1 MTADRMTVGAAIVER
16 TLAHGVDTVFGLPGV
31 QTYPIFDALAQAGDR
46 VRLIGARH
54 EQATAYMAYGYAKAS
69 GRPGVYT
76 VVPGPGVLNTTA
88 ALCTAYGASAPV
100 MCLTGQAPKDFIGRG
115 RGHLHELPDQRGTLR
130 TLIKWAD
137 RVEEAATAPA
147 MVDLA
152 FREMCGGRPGP
163 VALEAA
169 WDVLASKGDVVMGAP
184 PAALQPLAPDSDVVD
199 AAAKLLKGARR
210 PMIWVG
216 SGAQHA
222 VEEVHALAER
232 LGAPVATFRGGR
244 GIVASDH
251 PAGLSLADARKLWDE
266 VDVLVAVGTRLEGP
280 YMRWQGMAY
289 VPRSATPKLIRIDV
303 DPMEH
308 GRIAADQPVLA
319 DAATGLSALLA
330 AVDKAGVGKADWGDK
345 VAEAKARTMREFRES
360 LQPQMAYLDAI
371 RAVLPRDGLFVE
383 ELCQPGYVS
392 YSGFPVYTPRSYLTS
407 GYQGTLGFGFMT
419 ALGAKAAVGDR
430 PVVSIA
436 GDGGFM
442 FGVQELA
449 TAAQYGLNVVTV
461 VFDNGAYGNVRRD
474 QIRRFQGREL
484 GSYLENPDF
493 VKLAESFGVA
503 AYAAANPEDL
513 KTHLATALAANA
525 PALIHCPIEFGI
537 EADPWPHIIEGR

>member
-1 MTADRMTVGAAIVER
+1 MPTETMSTGAAIVER

-88 ALCTAYGASAPV
+88 ALCTAFGASAPV
-100 MCLTGQAPKDFIGRG
+100 MCLTGQAPAAFIGKL
-115 RGHLHELPDQRGTLR
+115 RGHLHELPDQRATLR
-130 TLIKWAD
+130 TLIKWAE
-137 RVEEAATAPA
+137 RIESPAAAPA
-147 MVDLA
+147 LVDLA
-152 FREMCGGRPGP
+152 FREMLGGRPGP

-169 WDVLASKGDVVMGAP
+169 WDVLAAEGEVAMGPVP
-184 PAALQPLAPDSDVVD
+184 PAPAPEQPDPEAIA
-199 AAAKLLKGARR
+199 AAAKLIADARR

-216 SGAQHA
+216 SGAQDAAAA
-222 VEEVHALAER
+222 VLAVAER
-232 LGAPVATFRGGR
+232 MGAPVAAFRGGR
-244 GIVASDH
+244 GVVASDH
-251 PAGLSLADARKLWDE
+251 PLGLTLAEAAKLWEQCD
-266 VDVLVAVGTRLEGP
+266 LALAVGTRMEGP
-280 YMRWQGMAY
+280 LMRWQGMQY
-289 VPRSATPKLIRIDV
+289 VPRAATPPLIRIDA

-308 GRIAADQPVLA
+308 ARIPPDVAVTA
-319 DAATGLSALLA
+319 DAAAGLAALLPA
-330 AVDKAGVGKADWGDK
+330 LDRAGAEHAVWGDA
-345 VAEAKARTMREFRES
+345 VADAKAAAMGEFREK
-360 LQPQMAYLDAI
+360 LQPQMAYLDQI
-371 RAVLPRDGLFVE
+371 RAVLPRDGVFVE

-392 YSGFPVYTPRSYLTS
+392 YSGFPVYEPRSYISS

-449 TAAQYGLNVVTV
+449 TAKQYGLAVVAV
-461 VFDNGAYGNVRRD
+461 VFDNGAFGNVRRD

-493 VKLAESFGVA
+493 LKLAESFGVMGLRAESPA
-503 AYAAANPEDL
+503 ALGPALES
-513 KTHLATALAANA
+513 ALAAGG
-525 PALIHCPIEFGI
+525 PALIHCPVEFGT
-537 EADPWPHIIEGR
+537 EADPWPGIIAGR

>member
-1 MTADRMTVGAAIVER
+1 MTVTSMSTGAAIVER
-16 TLAHGVDTVFGLPGV
+16 TLSHGVDTVFGLPGV

-76 VVPGPGVLNTTA
+76 VVPGPGVLNTGA
-88 ALCTAYGASAPV
+88 ALCTAFGASAPV
-100 MCLTGQAPKDFIGRG
+100 MCLTGEAPKDFIGKG
-115 RGHLHELPDQRGTLR
+115 RGHLHELPDQRGLLR

-137 RVEEAATAPA
+137 RVDSAAAAPA

-152 FREMCGGRPGP
+152 FRQMLTGRPGP

-169 WDVLASKGDVVMGAP
+169 WDVLAAPGDVAMGPTPGLP
-184 PAALQPLAPDSDVVD
+184 PPPEPDPGEIAAAARLI
-199 AAAKLLKGARR
+199 AAAKR

-222 VEEVHALAER
+222 VEAVHALAER
-232 LGAPVATFRGGR
+232 LGAPVASFRGGR
-244 GIVASDH
+244 GVVASDH
-251 PAGLSLADARKLWDE
+251 PLGLSLAEARRLWDE
-266 VDVLVAVGTRLEGP
+266 TDVLVAVGSRVEGP
-280 YMRWQGMAY
+280 FMRWKGMQF
-289 VPRSATPKLIRIDV
+289 VPRDATPKLVRIDV

-308 GRIAADQPVLA
+308 ARIPADQPVTA
-319 DAATGLSALLA
+319 DAVTALA
-330 AVDKAGVGKADWGDK
+330 ALMPALDKAGANAADWGDA
-345 VAEAKARTMREFRES
+345 VAQAKAATMAEFREK

-371 RAVLPRDGLFVE
+371 RAAMPRDGVFVE

-392 YSGFPVYTPRSYLTS
+392 YSGFPVYEPRSYVSS
-407 GYQGTLGFGFMT
+407 GYQGTLGYGYMT
-419 ALGAKAAVGDR
+419 ALGVKAAVGDR

-449 TAAQYGLNVVTV
+449 TAAQYGLGVVAI

-484 GSYLENPDF
+484 GSFLQNPDF
-493 VKLAESFGVA
+493 LKLAESFGVSGRRAETPA
-503 AYAAANPEDL
+503 AL
-513 KTHLATALAANA
+513 KTAIEAALADGG
-525 PALIHCPIEFGI
+525 PTLIHCPIEFGT
-537 EADPWPHIIEGR
+537 EADPWPFIIEGR